1 MAGFTAD
8 LNPKVTGMSLAEIMK
23 AGAYGAEMDVLNR
36 QAAVAREKEKE
47 MPIIKNFMADPTN
60 KLSDGSFDLK
70 QMPALISIAPLTGP
84 EYADKIIGLTKNNI
98 ETNRALNSL
107 SEENRKPFASIYGNY
122 GQLAAN
128 GQAVTNTE
136 IIGSL
141 QRLKEFYPQLA
152 QAADGQIKSWQAR
165 PENTPIDPQTLL
177 KSRNE
182 TLTPTQLIDQFAPKA
197 TTGEIGGQKVGIVTQ
212 PSVMGEQPKVSTA
225 PLGGGQ
231 QPTTGMQ
238 PTTPTTPATTT
249 TPKTRVLPDLIKE
262 DPDFNYTGPMN
273 PMNLNDLQRESYKN
287 GKTMMREAPILATA
301 AEEGKQYV
309 RKVEE
314 VAFKASGAGA
324 YKTAQD
330 WARLIVA
337 QPDLDTL
344 RKNIAGVM
352 VQNAN
357 TMGLNKTDS
366 SRGDAATISGSD
378 AISPEALR
386 DIMQRADAQFTA
398 TTKFAEG
405 LKNYREKRGEVNS
418 AINADKFQSAWANNY
433 DSRIFQLQNIRDSNY
448 PETVKKQRYDSITK
462 SMSEKEFDELDKKAK
477 AIDRLVKGTY
487 K

>member
-8 LNPKVTGMSLAEIMK
+8 LNPKSNAMSLGDMMKMGLYSAE
-23 AGAYGAEMDVLNR
+23 ADVLNR
-36 QAAVAREKEKE
+36 QAQVAREKEKE
-47 MPIIKNFMADPTN
+47 LPLVQGFISDPKNKDEKGNWDLDKVNTILPTIAPITGADYAKKIT
-60 KLSDGSFDLK
+60 DGVANHAAATKAKMELGNTARGYLASFYGSHAQGGTQDPKEVSVGMINLG
-70 QMPALISIAPLTGP
+70 QQLPELRPYIEPALRNLQNVQPGP
-84 EYADKIIGLTKNNI
+84 QFTE
-98 ETNRALNSL
+98 ALYKA
-107 SEENRKPFASIYGNY
+107 RD
-122 GQLAAN
+122 
-128 GQAVTNTE
+128 
-136 IIGSL
+136 
-141 QRLKEFYPQLA
+141 EF
-152 QAADGQIKSWQAR
+152 
-165 PENTPIDPQTLL
+165 
-177 KSRNE
+177 
-182 TLTPTQLIDQFAPKA
+182 LTPTQQIEQFAPKA
-197 TTGEIGGQKVGIVTQ
+197 TTGEIGGQKVGITTTPSFRGSQ
-212 PSVMGEQPKVSTA
+212 PTVSTS

-231 QPTTGMQ
+231 QATMQ
-238 PTTPTTPATTT
+238 PTTQT

-262 DPDFNYTGPMN
+262 DPDFNYTGPSN
-273 PMNLNDLQRESYKN
+273 PLNLSDVQKDAYSK
-287 GKTMMREAPILATA
+287 GKAMLRDAPTLAMA

-314 VAFKASGAGA
+314 VANKASGSGA

-330 WARLIVA
+330 WAKVLVA

-398 TTKFAEG
+398 TTKFAQG

-418 AINADKFQSAWANNY
+418 AINADRFQSAWASNY

-448 PETVKKQRYDSITK
+448 PEAVKKQRYESLTK

-477 AIDRLVKGTY
+477 VIDRLVEGSY

>member
-8 LNPKVTGMSLAEIMK
+8 LNPKNTNQMSLTDMMKMGLYSAET
-23 AGAYGAEMDVLNR
+23 EVLNR
-36 QAAVAREKEKE
+36 QAQVAREKEKE
-47 MPIIKNFMADPTN
+47 LPFIQNWAKDPEN
-60 KLSDGSFDLK
+60 KLPDGSFNL
-70 QMPALISIAPLTGP
+70 QQLPALVSMAPMSGP
-84 EYADKIIGLTKNNI
+84 DFAKNIVDLTKNHI
-98 ETNRALNSL
+98 ETNKAMNAL
-107 SEENRKPFASIYGNY
+107 SEDNRKPFASIYGNY
-122 GQLAAN
+122 GQIAAN
-128 GQAVTNTE
+128 GQPVMVGE
-136 IIGSL
+136 IINSL
-141 QRLKEFYPQLA
+141 ERLKEFYPQLA
-152 QAADGQIKSWQAR
+152 QATDGQIKGWKAYGVDK
-165 PENTPIDPQTLL
+165 PADPQALM
-177 KSRNE
+177 KARNE
-182 TLTPTQLIDQFAPKA
+182 SLTPTQLIDQFSPKA
-197 TTGEIGGQKVGIVTQ
+197 TTGTVGGQAVGVVTQ
-212 PSVMGEQPKVSTA
+212 PSVMGEQPRVSTT

-231 QPTTGMQ
+231 PMSQPTGTM
-238 PTTPTTPATTT
+238 A
-249 TPKTRVLPDLIKE
+249 PKTKVLPDIIKE
-262 DPDFNYTGPMN
+262 DPDFNYKGPANPLNMNEFQEKSYLTGKEM
-273 PMNLNDLQRESYKN
+273 LR
-287 GKTMMREAPILATA
+287 TAPINAMA

-314 VAFKASGAGA
+314 VAGKASGSGA

-330 WARLIVA
+330 WAKLVVA

-405 LKNYREKRGEVNS
+405 LKKYREKRGEVNS
-418 AINADKFQSAWANNY
+418 AINADRFQSAWASNY

-448 PETVKKQRYDSITK
+448 PEAVKKQRYDSLTK

-477 AIDRLVKGTY
+477 VIDRLVEGTY

>member
-1 MAGFTAD
+1 MG
-8 LNPKVTGMSLAEIMK
+8 LYSAE
-23 AGAYGAEMDVLNR
+23 ADVLNR
-36 QAAVAREKEKE
+36 QAQVAREKEKE
-47 MPIIKNFMADPTN
+47 LPTVQGFISDPTN
-60 KLSDGSFDLK
+60 KNERGEWDLDKVNTILPTIAPITGPDFAKKITDGVSNHAAATKAKMELSNTARGYMASLYGSYAQGGSQDPREVSQGMVKLAE
-70 QMPALISIAPLTGP
+70 QMPELRPYVEPALRNLQNVPPGPKFTEALYKARDEFLTAPQQ
-84 EYADKIIGLTKNNI
+84 I
-98 ETNRALNSL
+98 E
-107 SEENRKPFASIYGNY
+107 K
-122 GQLAAN
+122 
-128 GQAVTNTE
+128 
-136 IIGSL
+136 
-141 QRLKEFYPQLA
+141 
-152 QAADGQIKSWQAR
+152 
-165 PENTPIDPQTLL
+165 
-177 KSRNE
+177 
-182 TLTPTQLIDQFAPKA
+182 FAPQA
-197 TTGEIGGQKVGIVTQ
+197 TTGEIGGQKVAITTTPSFRGSQ
-212 PSVMGEQPKVSTA
+212 PTVSTS

-231 QPTTGMQ
+231 PAQPTGGM
-238 PTTPTTPATTT
+238 A
-249 TPKTRVLPDLIKE
+249 PKTKVMPDIIKE
-262 DPDFNYTGPMN
+262 DPEFNYVGPTN
-273 PMNLNDLQRESYKN
+273 PLNLNDLQKDSYTK
-287 GKTMMREAPILATA
+287 GKVMLREAPLLATA

-314 VAFKASGAGA
+314 VAGKASGSGA

-330 WARLIVA
+330 WAKVLIA

-418 AINADKFQSAWANNY
+418 AINADRFQSAWASNY

-448 PETVKKQRYDSITK
+448 PEAVKKQRYESLTK
-462 SMSEKEFDELDKKAK
+462 SMSDKEFDELDKKAK
-477 AIDRLVKGTY
+477 VINRLVEGSY

>member
-8 LNPKVTGMSLAEIMK
+8 LNPKQTGMSLADMMK
-23 AGAYGAEMDVLNR
+23 VGLYSAEADVLNR
-36 QAAVAREKEKE
+36 QAQVAREKEKE
-47 MPIIKNFMADPTN
+47 LPVVQGFISDPKNKDEKGNWDLDKVNTILPTIAPITGAEYAKKITDGVANHAAATKAKMELSNTARGFMASLYGSYAQGGSQDPREVSQGMV
-60 KLSDGSFDLK
+60 KLAE
-70 QMPALISIAPLTGP
+70 QMPELRPYVEPALRNLQNVPSGP
-84 EYADKIIGLTKNNI
+84 KFTE
-98 ETNRALNSL
+98 ALYKARDEFL
-107 SEENRKPFASIYGNY
+107 SPVE
-122 GQLAAN
+122 
-128 GQAVTNTE
+128 
-136 IIGSL
+136 
-141 QRLKEFYPQLA
+141 
-152 QAADGQIKSWQAR
+152 QI
-165 PENTPIDPQTLL
+165 N
-177 KSRNE
+177 
-182 TLTPTQLIDQFAPKA
+182 QFAPKA
-197 TTGEIGGQKVGIVTQ
+197 TTGTVGGQTVGVVTQ
-212 PSVMGEQPKVSTA
+212 PSIRGSQPTVSTS

-231 QPTTGMQ
+231 LQTTDM
-238 PTTPTTPATTT
+238 PSTVA
-249 TPKTRVLPDLIKE
+249 PKVKVLPDLIKE
-262 DPDFNYTGPMN
+262 DPDFNYTGPAN
-273 PMNLNDLQRESYKN
+273 PLNLNDLQKDSYAK
-287 GKTMMREAPILATA
+287 GKAMLREAPILATA

-405 LKNYREKRGEVNS
+405 LKKYREKRGEVNS
-418 AINADKFQSAWANNY
+418 ALNADRFQSAWASNY

-448 PETVKKQRYDSITK
+448 PEAVKKQRYESLTK

-477 AIDRLVKGTY
+477 AIDRLVEGSY

>member
-1 MAGFTAD
+1 MAAQFSAD
-8 LNPKVTGMSLAEIMK
+8 LNPKSNAMSLADIMK
-23 AGAYGAEMDVLNR
+23 AGMYSAEMDVLNR
-36 QAAVAREKEKE
+36 QAQVAREKEKE
-47 MPIIKNFMADPTN
+47 LPIIQNWAKDQSN
-60 KLSDGSFDLK
+60 KLPDGSFDLK
-70 QMPALISIAPLTGP
+70 QLPSLMAMAPMTGP
-84 EYADKIIGLTKNNI
+84 EFAKNITDLTKNHI
-98 ETNRALNSL
+98 ETNRAMNQL
-107 SEENRKPFASIYGNY
+107 SNENRQNFASIYGNY
-122 GQLAAN
+122 GQMAAQ
-128 GQAVTNTE
+128 GRPVTAPE
-136 IIGSL
+136 IIASFE
-141 QRLKEFYPQLA
+141 RLKEYNPQLA
-152 QAADGQIKSWQAR
+152 TVADGHIR
-165 PENTPIDPQTLL
+165 GL
-177 KSRNE
+177 KAFGNKPLPAEELMKYRNE
-182 TLTPTQLIDQFAPKA
+182 SLTPKELIDQFSPKV
-197 TTGEIGGQKVGIVTQ
+197 TTGEIGGQKVGITTT
-212 PSVMGEQPKVSTA
+212 PSLLGEQPKVSTS

-231 QPTTGMQ
+231 PQTTGM
-238 PTTPTTPATTT
+238 PSTGA
-249 TPKTRVLPDLIKE
+249 PKTKVLPDLIKE
-262 DPDFNYTGPMN
+262 DPDFNYSGPVN
-273 PMNLNDLQRESYKN
+273 PLNLGDIRQKAYDDGKKVYK
-287 GKTMMREAPILATA
+287 EAPLNAMA

-398 TTKFAEG
+398 TAKFAEG
-405 LKNYREKRGEVNS
+405 LKNYREKRGEINS
-418 AINADKFQSAWANNY
+418 ALNADRFQSAWASNY

-448 PETVKKQRYDSITK
+448 PEAVKKQRYEALTK

-477 AIDRLVKGTY
+477 AIDRLVQGAY

>member
-8 LNPKVTGMSLAEIMK
+8 LNPKNTGMSLGDMMKMGLYSAETEIANRK
-23 AGAYGAEMDVLNR
+23 AQIAAE
-36 QAAVAREKEKE
+36 QQKE
-47 MPIIKNFMADPTN
+47 MPLIQSVMADPEN
-60 KLSDGSFDLK
+60 KLADGSFDIKKITQIL
-70 QMPALISIAPLTGP
+70 PAIAPITGP
-84 EYADKIIGLTKNNI
+84 EYATKIVGMVKNHI
-98 ETNRALNSL
+98 EASKSLNDL
-107 SEENRKPFASIYGNY
+107 SQQERG
-122 GQLAAN
+122 
-128 GQAVTNTE
+128 
-136 IIGSL
+136 IIGSVYAAHAAAGTQDPNMVIASL
-141 QRLKEFYPQLA
+141 NNLRTENPNLDKLVGLKIDALKQILGGPEFNKKLY
-152 QAADGQIKSWQAR
+152 QA
-165 PENTPIDPQTLL
+165 
-177 KSRNE
+177 RNE
-182 TLTPTQLIDQFAPKA
+182 TLTPTQVIDQFAPKA
-197 TTGEIGGQKVGIVTQ
+197 GTSSIGGQTVGTVTQ
-212 PSVMGEQPKVSTA
+212 PSVLGEQPRVSTT

-231 QPTTGMQ
+231 QPSMQ
-238 PTTPTTPATTT
+238 PTGGMA
-249 TPKTRVLPDLIKE
+249 PKTRVMPDLIKE
-262 DPDFNYTGPMN
+262 DPEFNYVGPTN
-273 PMNLNDLQRESYKN
+273 PLNLNDLQKESYTK
-287 GKTMMREAPILATA
+287 GKAMLREAPLLATA

-314 VAFKASGAGA
+314 VASKASGSGA

-330 WARLIVA
+330 WAKVLVA

-398 TTKFAEG
+398 TTKFADG
-405 LKNYREKRGEVNS
+405 LRKYREKRGEVNS
-418 AINADKFQSAWANNY
+418 AINADRFQSAWASNY

-448 PETVKKQRYDSITK
+448 PEAVKKQRYDSLTK

-477 AIDRLVKGTY
+477 VIDRLVEGSY

>member
-1 MAGFTAD
+1 MPAQFNAD
-8 LNPKVTGMSLAEIMK
+8 LNPKNTGMSLGDMMKMGLYSAETDI
-23 AGAYGAEMDVLNR
+23 LNR
-36 QAAVAREKEKE
+36 QAQVAREKERELPLTQAILSKVE
-47 MPIIKNFMADPTN
+47 NYQTDGKIDPD
-60 KLSDGSFDLK
+60 KV
-70 QMPALISIAPLTGP
+70 MPALMAVAPLTGP
-84 EYADKIIGLTKNNI
+84 ETIQKLQTLATNQNAIMESRMKLTNQ
-98 ETNRALNSL
+98 ERTVFGQVEGAL
-107 SEENRKPFASIYGNY
+107 
-122 GQLAAN
+122 
-128 GQAVTNTE
+128 GQAKVDDPLVYINAYKTIAEQYPYNSNIAKLAEAKISNVT
-136 IIGSL
+136 
-141 QRLKEFYPQLA
+141 LA
-152 QAADGQIKSWQAR
+152 NKGTHLWEQALRSSNQMMTLPEQQAA
-165 PENTPIDPQTLL
+165 
-177 KSRNE
+177 
-182 TLTPTQLIDQFAPKA
+182 FAPKA
-197 TTGEIGGQKVGIVTQ
+197 GTAQIGGQVVGTVTQ
-212 PSVMGEQPKVSTA
+212 PSVEGRSPTVSTS

-231 QPTTGMQ
+231 
-238 PTTPTTPATTT
+238 PATTPST
-249 TPKTRVLPDLIKE
+249 GLPKTKVLPEIIKE
-262 DPDFNYTGPMN
+262 DPDFNYTGPAN
-273 PMNLNDLQRESYKN
+273 PLNLNELQKESYAK
-287 GKTMMREAPILATA
+287 GKSMLREAPILATA

-314 VAFKASGAGA
+314 VAGKASGAGA

-405 LKNYREKRGEVNS
+405 LKKYREKRGEVNS
-418 AINADKFQSAWANNY
+418 ALNADRFQSAWASNY

-448 PETVKKQRYDSITK
+448 PEAVKKQRYESLTK

-477 AIDRLVKGTY
+477 AIDRLVEGSY

>member
-8 LNPKVTGMSLAEIMK
+8 LNPKSNAMSLADIMK

-47 MPIIKNFMADPTN
+47 LPIVTGFINDPKNKDEKGNWDLDKVNTILPTIAPITGAEFAKKITDGVANHAAATKAKLELSNTARGYMASLYGSYAAAGSQDPKEVSVGMMN
-60 KLSDGSFDLK
+60 LAQQLPELRPYVE
-70 QMPALISIAPLTGP
+70 PALRNLQNVPPGPKFTESLFKARDEFLTVP
-84 EYADKIIGLTKNNI
+84 QQI
-98 ETNRALNSL
+98 EA
-107 SEENRKPFASIYGNY
+107 FG
-122 GQLAAN
+122 
-128 GQAVTNTE
+128 
-136 IIGSL
+136 
-141 QRLKEFYPQLA
+141 
-152 QAADGQIKSWQAR
+152 
-165 PENTPIDPQTLL
+165 
-177 KSRNE
+177 
-182 TLTPTQLIDQFAPKA
+182 PKA
-197 TTGEIGGQKVGIVTQ
+197 TTGEVGGQTVGIVTQ
-212 PSVMGEQPKVSTA
+212 PSIRGSQPTVSTS

-231 QPTTGMQ
+231 QLTKQPTTI
-238 PTTPTTPATTT
+238 PTTPT
-249 TPKTRVLPDLIKE
+249 TRVLPDLIKE
-262 DPDFNYTGPMN
+262 DPDFNYTGPAN
-273 PMNLNDLQRESYKN
+273 PLNLNDLQRDSYKK
-287 GKTMMREAPILATA
+287 GKTMLQEAPILATA

-314 VAFKASGAGA
+314 VANKASGSGV

-330 WARLIVA
+330 WAKVLVA

-448 PETVKKQRYDSITK
+448 PESVKKQRYDSITK

-477 AIDRLVKGTY
+477 AIDRLVKGSY

>member
-8 LNPKVTGMSLAEIMK
+8 LNPKSNAMSLGDMMKMGLYSAETEL
-23 AGAYGAEMDVLNR
+23 ANRRAQLAE
-36 QAAVAREKEKE
+36 QQQKE
-47 MPIIKNFMADPTN
+47 MPLIQNFMKDPDN
-60 KLSDGSFDLK
+60 KLPDGSFDLK
-70 QMPALISIAPLTGP
+70 QMPALISIAPITGP
-84 EYADKIIGLTKNNI
+84 QYADKIIGLTKNHI
-98 ETNRALNSL
+98 ETNRALLQL
-107 SEENRKPFASIYGNY
+107 SEDNRKPFASIYGNY
-122 GQLAAN
+122 GQIAAN
-128 GQAVTNTE
+128 GQPVTGGE
-136 IIGSL
+136 VIQSL
-141 QRLKEFYPQLA
+141 ERLKDFYPQLA
-152 QAADGQIKSWQAR
+152 QAADGQIKGWKAR
-165 PENTPIDPQTLL
+165 PLDQPVDPQTFM
-177 KSRNE
+177 KARNE
-182 TLTPTQLIDQFAPKA
+182 SLTPTQLIDQFAPKA

-212 PSVMGEQPKVSTA
+212 PSVMGEQPKVSTT

-231 QPTTGMQ
+231 PSSNMQ
-238 PTTPTTPATTT
+238 PTGAIA
-249 TPKTRVLPDLIKE
+249 PKSRVMPDIIKE
-262 DPDFNYTGPMN
+262 DPDFNYTGPAN
-273 PMNLNDLQRESYKN
+273 PLNLSDVQKDSYAK
-287 GKTMMREAPILATA
+287 GKAMLRDAPMTAIA

-314 VAFKASGAGA
+314 VANKASGSGV

-330 WARLIVA
+330 WAKVLVA

-398 TTKFAEG
+398 TTKFSEG
-405 LKNYREKRGEVNS
+405 LKKYREKRGEVNS
-418 AINADKFQSAWANNY
+418 AINADRFQSAWASNY

-448 PETVKKQRYDSITK
+448 PEAVKKQRYESLTK

-477 AIDRLVKGTY
+477 VIDRLVEGSY

>member
-8 LNPKVTGMSLAEIMK
+8 LNPKNTGMSLADLMK

-47 MPIIKNFMADPTN
+47 IPFIQNFMKDPDN
-60 KLSDGSFDLK
+60 KLPDGSFDLK
-70 QMPALISIAPLTGP
+70 QMPALISIAPITGP
-84 EYADKIIGLTKNNI
+84 EYADKIISLTKNHI
-98 ETNRALNSL
+98 ETNKALNSL

-122 GQLAAN
+122 GQIAAN
-128 GQAVTNTE
+128 GQPVTGGE
-136 IIGSL
+136 VIQSL
-141 QRLKEFYPQLA
+141 ERLKDFYPQLA
-152 QAADGQIKSWQAR
+152 QAADGQIKGWKAR
-165 PENTPIDPQTLL
+165 PLDQPIDPQTFM
-177 KSRNE
+177 KARNE
-182 TLTPTQLIDQFAPKA
+182 SLTPTQLIDQFAPKA
-197 TTGEIGGQKVGIVTQ
+197 TTSEIGGQKVGVVTQ
-212 PSVMGEQPKVSTA
+212 PSVMGERPTVSTS

-231 QPTTGMQ
+231 QPTTQPTSGMQ
-238 PTTPTTPATTT
+238 PATTT

-262 DPDFNYTGPMN
+262 DPDFNYTGPTN
-273 PMNLNDLQRESYKN
+273 PLNLNDLQRESYKN

-314 VAFKASGAGA
+314 VANKASGSGV

-330 WARLIVA
+330 WAKVLVA

-418 AINADKFQSAWANNY
+418 AINADKFQSAWASNY

-448 PETVKKQRYDSITK
+448 PESVKKQRYDSITK
-462 SMSEKEFDELDKKAK
+462 SMSEKEFDELDRKAK
-477 AIDRLVKGTY
+477 AIDRLVKGSY

>member
-1 MAGFTAD
+1 MPAQFSAD
-8 LNPKVTGMSLAEIMK
+8 LNPKQTGMSLGDMMKMGLYSAES
-23 AGAYGAEMDVLNR
+23 DVLNR
-36 QAAVAREKEKE
+36 QAQVAREKEKE
-47 MPIIKNFMADPTN
+47 LPTAQAFIQGPDSKDAN
-60 KLSDGSFDLK
+60 GNWDLDK
-70 QMPALISIAPLTGP
+70 INTVLPTIAPLTGP
-84 EYADKIIGLTKNNI
+84 DFAKKITDGVANHAAATEAKMKLSNTA
-98 ETNRALNSL
+98 RGYMASL
-107 SEENRKPFASIYGNY
+107 YG
-122 GQLAAN
+122 AH
-128 GQAVTNTE
+128 
-136 IIGSL
+136 
-141 QRLKEFYPQLA
+141 A
-152 QAADGQIKSWQAR
+152 QAGTQDPREVSASMINLGERVPELMPYIQPALRNLQNVPPGPKFTQGLFQAR
-165 PENTPIDPQTLL
+165 
-177 KSRNE
+177 NE
-182 TLTPTQLIDQFAPKA
+182 FMAPVEQINQFAPKA
-197 TTGEIGGQKVGIVTQ
+197 SIGTVGGANVGVVTQ
-212 PSVMGEQPKVSTA
+212 PSVMGERPTVSTS

-231 QPTTGMQ
+231 QPSMQ
-238 PTTPTTPATTT
+238 PSTM
-249 TPKTRVLPDLIKE
+249 PKTRALPEIIKE
-262 DPDFNYTGPMN
+262 DPDFNYTGPAN
-273 PMNLNDLQRESYKN
+273 PLNLNDLQKESYAK
-287 GKTMMREAPILATA
+287 GKAMLREAPILATA

-405 LKNYREKRGEVNS
+405 LKKYREKRGEVNS
-418 AINADKFQSAWANNY
+418 ALNADRFQSAWASNY

-448 PETVKKQRYDSITK
+448 PEAVKKQRYDALTK

-477 AIDRLVKGTY
+477 VIDRLVEGSY

>member
-8 LNPKVTGMSLAEIMK
+8 LNPKQSGMSLGDIMK
-23 AGAYGAEMDVLNR
+23 AGMYGAEMDVLNR
-36 QAAVAREKEKE
+36 QAAIAREKEKE
-47 MPIIKNFMADPTN
+47 IPIIQNFAKDQSS
-60 KLSDGSFDLK
+60 KLPDGSFDLK
-70 QMPALISIAPLTGP
+70 QLPALMSMAPLTGP
-84 EYADKIIGLTKNNI
+84 EFAKNITDLTKNHI
-98 ETNRALNSL
+98 ETNRAMNELAKD
-107 SEENRKPFASIYGNY
+107 NRQQFATIYGNY
-122 GQLAAN
+122 GQMAAQGRPVLAPEVIASF
-128 GQAVTNTE
+128 E
-136 IIGSL
+136 
-141 QRLKEFYPQLA
+141 RLKEYNPQLA
-152 QAADGQIKSWQAR
+152 TVADGHIRGLKAFGNQ
-165 PENTPIDPQTLL
+165 PIPPQELM
-177 KSRNE
+177 KYQNE
-182 TLTPTQLIDQFAPKA
+182 SLTPRELIDQFSPKA
-197 TTGEIGGQKVGIVTQ
+197 TVGEVGGQKVGVVTTPSFMGSQ
-212 PSVMGEQPKVSTA
+212 PTVSTS

-231 QPTTGMQ
+231 PQTTGM
-238 PTTPTTPATTT
+238 PSTSA
-249 TPKTRVLPDLIKE
+249 PKVKVLPDLIKE
-262 DPDFNYTGPMN
+262 DPDFNYTGPAN
-273 PMNLNDLQRESYKN
+273 PLNLDEVRRKSYDA
-287 GKTMMREAPILATA
+287 GKQVYKDAPINAMA

-405 LKNYREKRGEVNS
+405 LKKYREKRGEVNS
-418 AINADKFQSAWANNY
+418 ALNADRFQSAWASNY

-448 PETVKKQRYDSITK
+448 PEAVKKQRYESLTK

-477 AIDRLVKGTY
+477 AIDRLVEGSY

>member
-1 MAGFTAD
+1 MAAQFTAD
-8 LNPKVTGMSLAEIMK
+8 LSPKSNAMSLGDMMKIGLYSAETEIANRK
-23 AGAYGAEMDVLNR
+23 AQIAAE
-36 QAAVAREKEKE
+36 QQKE
-47 MPIIKNFMADPTN
+47 MPLIQSVMADPEN
-60 KLSDGSFDLK
+60 KLSDGSYDIKKLT
-70 QMPALISIAPLTGP
+70 QILPAIAPLTGP
-84 EYADKIIGLTKNNI
+84 EYATKIVNMTKNHIDASKAVN
-98 ETNRALNSL
+98 EL
-107 SEENRKPFASIYGNY
+107 SQQERG
-122 GQLAAN
+122 
-128 GQAVTNTE
+128 
-136 IIGSL
+136 IIGSV
-141 QRLKEFYPQLA
+141 YAAHA
-152 QAADGQIKSWQAR
+152 QAGTQDPNMVIASLNNLRVENPNLDRLVGLKIDALKQVPAGPEFNKKLYQA
-165 PENTPIDPQTLL
+165 
-177 KSRNE
+177 RNE
-182 TLTPTQLIDQFAPKA
+182 TLTPTQVIDQFAPKA
-197 TTGEIGGQKVGIVTQ
+197 TAGEVGGQKVGVVTT
-212 PSVMGEQPKVSTA
+212 PSLLGETPTVSTT

-231 QPTTGMQ
+231 QPTAGMQ
-238 PTTPTTPATTT
+238 PTSSVAPRT
-249 TPKTRVLPDLIKE
+249 KILPEIIKE
-262 DPDFNYTGPMN
+262 DPEFNYTGPSN
-273 PMNLNDLQRESYKN
+273 PVNLNEIQRSAYDTGKKVYK
-287 GKTMMREAPILATA
+287 EAPLNAMA

-314 VAFKASGAGA
+314 VAGKASGSGV

-330 WARLIVA
+330 WAKVLVA

-405 LKNYREKRGEVNS
+405 LKKYREKRGEVNS
-418 AINADKFQSAWANNY
+418 AINADRFQSTWASNY

-448 PETVKKQRYDSITK
+448 PEAVKKQRYDSLTK

-477 AIDRLVKGTY
+477 VIDRLVEGTY

>member
-8 LNPKVTGMSLAEIMK
+8 LNPKGNSMSLSDMMKMGLYSAET
-23 AGAYGAEMDVLNR
+23 DVLNR

-47 MPIIKNFMADPTN
+47 IPLIQNFMKDPDN
-60 KLSDGSFDLK
+60 KLPDGSFDLK
-70 QMPALISIAPLTGP
+70 QMPALISIAPLGGP
-84 EYADKIIGLTKNNI
+84 EYADKIIGLTKNHI
-98 ETNRALNSL
+98 ETNRALNLL

-122 GQLAAN
+122 GQIAAN
-128 GQAVTNTE
+128 GQPVTSNE
-136 IIGSL
+136 VIQSL
-141 QRLKEFYPQLA
+141 ERLKEFYPQLA
-152 QAADGQIKSWQAR
+152 QAADGQIKGWKAR
-165 PENTPIDPQTLL
+165 PLDQPVDPQTFM
-177 KSRNE
+177 KARNE
-182 TLTPTQLIDQFAPKA
+182 SLTPTQLIDQFAPKA
-197 TTGEIGGQKVGIVTQ
+197 TTGEIGGQKVGVVTQ
-212 PSVMGEQPKVSTA
+212 PSVMGEQPKVSTT

-231 QPTTGMQ
+231 QATMQ
-238 PTTPTTPATTT
+238 QTVTT
-249 TPKTRVLPDLIKE
+249 TPKTRVMPDIIKE
-262 DPDFNYTGPMN
+262 DPDFNYTGPTN
-273 PMNLNDLQRESYKN
+273 PLNLSDVQKESYTK
-287 GKTMMREAPILATA
+287 GKAMLRDAPTLAMA

-314 VAFKASGAGA
+314 VANKASGSGA

-330 WARLIVA
+330 WAKVLVA

-398 TTKFAEG
+398 TTKFSEG
-405 LKNYREKRGEVNS
+405 LKKYREKRGEVNS
-418 AINADKFQSAWANNY
+418 AINADRFQSAWASNY

-448 PETVKKQRYDSITK
+448 PEAVKKQRYESLTK

-477 AIDRLVKGTY
+477 VIDRLVEGSY

>member
-8 LNPKVTGMSLAEIMK
+8 LNPKSNGMSLGDMMKMGLYSAE
-23 AGAYGAEMDVLNR
+23 ADVLNR
-36 QAAVAREKEKE
+36 QAQVAREKEKE
-47 MPIIKNFMADPTN
+47 LPVVQGFISDPANKNERGEWDLEKVNTILPTIAPITGSEFAKKITDGVANHAAATKAKMELSNTARGYMASLYGSYAQGNSQDPKEVATGMM
-60 KLSDGSFDLK
+60 KLGE
-70 QMPALISIAPLTGP
+70 QMPELRPYIEPALRNLQNVPPGPKFTEALYKARDEFLSPVEQINKFAPQATTGTV
-84 EYADKIIGLTKNNI
+84 G
-98 ETNRALNSL
+98 
-107 SEENRKPFASIYGNY
+107 
-122 GQLAAN
+122 
-128 GQAVTNTE
+128 GQAVGV
-136 IIGSL
+136 I
-141 QRLKEFYPQLA
+141 
-152 QAADGQIKSWQAR
+152 
-165 PENTPIDPQTLL
+165 
-177 KSRNE
+177 
-182 TLTPTQLIDQFAPKA
+182 
-197 TTGEIGGQKVGIVTQ
+197 TQ
-212 PSVMGEQPKVSTA
+212 PSVRGSQPTVSTSQ
-225 PLGGGQ
+225 LGGGQ
-231 QPTTGMQ
+231 QSTTGIQ
-238 PTTPTTPATTT
+238 PTGSMA
-249 TPKTRVLPDLIKE
+249 PKNRAMPDLIKE
-262 DPDFNYTGPMN
+262 DPEFNYTGPAN
-273 PMNLNDLQRESYKN
+273 PLNLNDVQKDSYAK
-287 GKTMMREAPILATA
+287 GKAMLREAPLLATA

-314 VAFKASGAGA
+314 VANKASGSGA

-330 WARLIVA
+330 WAKVLVA

-405 LKNYREKRGEVNS
+405 LKQYREKRGEVNS
-418 AINADKFQSAWANNY
+418 AINADRFQSAWASNY

-448 PETVKKQRYDSITK
+448 PEAVKKQRYESLTK

-477 AIDRLVKGTY
+477 VIDRLVEGSY